1 MLSQLRLIPTL
12 LLMNVR
18 AQMEYRGAFW
28 IDRIAQI
35 ITYSSSFA
43 VLWIIVAQF
52 DTLAGWG
59 WADLALLYSF
69 HMLSYSIGACMSFTQ
84 MRDLEEHVRLGTFD
98 TIITRPMSPW
108 VYLVFARFNIG
119 YASHVI
125 LAVSLMT
132 WALLTIDVEWSIGW
146 VVYFILSMLSAAM
159 VSRWAGRMIN
169 IHPSL
174 LPAFKGLDPHRRALE
189 AGVRIHGCSVHFVT
203 PAMDDGPI
211 IAQAAVPVRTDDDE
225 KRLAARVL
233 TAEHRLYPL
242 ALGLLA
248 EGKVRM
254 EAGRTVF
261 QSGGLP
267 ERTAESSLVAPEFA
281 SEAKSIEDLARFTP

>member
-69 HMLSYSIGACMSFTQ
+69 HMLSYSVGACMSFTQ

-159 VSRWAGRMIN
+159 VTGAIMTMIGSSALIWTRSNHIYSLYFGFWELSRYPLN
-169 IHPSL
+169 IF
-174 LPAFKGLDPHRRALE
+174 PAAIQ
-189 AGVRIHGCSVHFVT
+189 GVMLTIVPLGF
-203 PAMDDGPI
+203 M
-211 IAQAAVPVRTDDDE
+211 AAVPV
-225 KRLAARVL
+225 AVL
-233 TAEHRLYPL
+233 VDKPVPL
-242 ALGLLA
+242 LGDWAGPVALLA
-248 EGKVRM
+248 GPILIGLAVLQWRYAMSKYQG
-254 EAGRTVF
+254 AG
-261 QSGGLP
+261 G
-267 ERTAESSLVAPEFA
+267 
-281 SEAKSIEDLARFTP
+281 